1 MDGSTR
7 GACKEPLMLDDR
19 HTVLPQEIE
28 PVPLTR
34 SDIGKAGDLRDAPNV
49 PRGSMGRR
57 TRRNWYVAA
66 AAGTILVGAGVWSL
80 SAHTAMPE
88 QGTVPPSPPVVTVAL
103 PLRENVTNR
112 TELTGQFSA
121 VNQVGVRAQVS
132 GYLTEIHFQDGQIV
146 RKGDLLFVIDPRPY
160 EIQLQQATAQR
171 ETATAALE
179 LADKQIA
186 RTARLNRQQIAPDDL
201 LDQRAQTQRAA
212 AAAVQA
218 AEAAMRSAQLNLE
231 FTRIVAPFGGRTS
244 MRRVSVGSL
253 VSRSAADPTAL
264 TSIVS
269 LDPIYLDFD
278 MSEADYVTYR
288 HSSAG
293 QPADA
298 KTTVQISLDG
308 EQAWSRTGE
317 LNFLDNQ
324 IDRGSGTLH
333 ARATLSNPDLTIA
346 PGQFARVRLPV
357 SPAQPALLVPDS
369 ALATDQSSKT
379 LMVVQDDGTVVPKQV
394 EVGALEDNGMRVI
407 TRGLLPTD
415 RVAINGLLRLRPGL
429 KVEAHLALLSPT
441 TRN

>member
-1 MDGSTR
+1 
-7 GACKEPLMLDDR
+7 MLGNR
-19 HTVLPQEIE
+19 HTMLPQGALPETDIH
-28 PVPLTR
+28 PVPVTR
-34 SDIGKAGDLRDAPNV
+34 SEIGNVGDLRDAPSV
-49 PRGSMGRR
+49 PQGSTGRR
-57 TRRNWYVAA
+57 TRRNWYVAV
-66 AAGTILVGAGVWSL
+66 AAGAILVGAGVWSFG
-80 SAHTAMPE
+80 AYMTMPE
-88 QGTVPPSPPVVTVAL
+88 QGTVSPSPPVITVAL
-103 PLRENVTNR
+103 PLRENITNR
-112 TELTGQFSA
+112 TEFTGQFSA
-121 VNQVGVRAQVS
+121 VNQVGLRAQVS

-171 ETATAALE
+171 ETAAAALE
-179 LADKQIA
+179 LADKQVA
-186 RTARLNRQQIAPDDL
+186 RTARLNRQQIATDDL

-212 AAAVQA
+212 AAAVQT

-253 VSRSAADPTAL
+253 VSGGASDPTAL

-298 KTTVQISLDG
+298 KPTVQISLDG

-394 EVGALEDNGMRVI
+394 EIGALEDNGMRVI

-415 RVAINGLLRLRPGL
+415 RVAINGLMRLRPGL

>member
-1 MDGSTR
+1 MF
-7 GACKEPLMLDDR
+7 DDR
-19 HTVLPQEIE
+19 HTVLPQGTRPETDIH
-28 PVPLTR
+28 PV
-34 SDIGKAGDLRDAPNV
+34 DVGKAGDLRDAQSL
-49 PRGSMGRR
+49 PRGSTGHR

-66 AAGTILVGAGVWSL
+66 AAGAILVGSGVWSFV
-80 SAHTAMPE
+80 AHMAMPG
-88 QGTVPPSPPVVTVAL
+88 QGIVPPSPPVATVAL

-121 VNQVGVRAQVS
+121 VNQVVLRAQVG
-132 GYLTEIHFQDGQIV
+132 GYLTEIHFRDGQIV

-171 ETATAALE
+171 ETAAAALE
-179 LADKQIA
+179 LADKQVA
-186 RTARLNRQQIAPDDL
+186 RTARLNRQQIATDDL

-212 AAAVQA
+212 AAAVQT

-253 VSRSAADPTAL
+253 VSGGASDPTAL

-298 KTTVQISLDG
+298 KPTVQISLDG

-394 EVGALEDNGMRVI
+394 EIGALEDNGMRVI

-415 RVAINGLLRLRPGL
+415 RVAINGLMRLRPGL

>member
-1 MDGSTR
+1 
-7 GACKEPLMLDDR
+7 MLDDR
-19 HTVLPQEIE
+19 HTVLPQGTRPETDIH
-28 PVPLTR
+28 PV
-34 SDIGKAGDLRDAPNV
+34 DVGKAADLRDAQSL

-66 AAGTILVGAGVWSL
+66 AAAILAGAGVWSL

-88 QGTVPPSPPVVTVAL
+88 QGIVPPSPPVVTVAL

-121 VNQVGVRAQVS
+121 VNQVGLRAQVS

-171 ETATAALE
+171 ETAAAALE
-179 LADKQIA
+179 LADKQVA
-186 RTARLNRQQIAPDDL
+186 RTARLNREQFATDEL

-212 AAAVQA
+212 AAAVQT
-218 AEAAMRSAQLNLE
+218 AEAAIRSAQLNLE
-231 FTRIVAPFGGRTS
+231 FTRIVAPFGGRAS

-253 VSRSAADPTAL
+253 VSGGTSDPTAL

-278 MSEADYVTYR
+278 MSEADYVAYR

-293 QPADA
+293 QRADA
-298 KTTVQISLDG
+298 KTIVQISVDG

-357 SPAQPALLVPDS
+357 SPAQPALLIPDS
-369 ALATDQSSKT
+369 AQLTDQSSKT
-379 LMVVQDDGTVVPKQV
+379 LMVVLDDGTVVPKRV
-394 EVGALEDNGMRVI
+394 EVGGLEDNGMRVI

-415 RVAINGLLRLRPGL
+415 RVVVNGLMRLRPGL
-429 KVEAHLALLSPT
+429 KVETHLAPLFPT
-441 TRN
+441 TKN

>member
-1 MDGSTR
+1 
-7 GACKEPLMLDDR
+7 MLDDR
-19 HTVLPQEIE
+19 HTLLPQEIE

-66 AAGTILVGAGVWSL
+66 AAAILAGAGVWSL

-121 VNQVGVRAQVS
+121 VNQVGLRAQVS
-132 GYLTEIHFQDGQIV
+132 GYLTEIHFQDDQIV
-146 RKGDLLFVIDPRPY
+146 RKGNLLFVIDPRPY
-160 EIQLQQATAQR
+160 EIKLQQATAQR
-171 ETATAALE
+171 ETAAAALE
-179 LADKQIA
+179 LADKQVA
-186 RTARLNRQQIAPDDL
+186 RTARLNREQFATDEL

-212 AAAVQA
+212 AAAVQT
-218 AEAAMRSAQLNLE
+218 AEAAIRSAQLNLE
-231 FTRIVAPFGGRTS
+231 FTRIVAPFGGRAS

-253 VSRSAADPTAL
+253 VSGGTSEPTAL
-264 TSIVS
+264 TSVVS

-278 MSEADYVTYR
+278 MSEADYVAYR

-293 QPADA
+293 QRADA
-298 KTTVQISLDG
+298 KTIVQISVDG

-357 SPAQPALLVPDS
+357 SPAQPALLIPDS
-369 ALATDQSSKT
+369 AQLTDQSSKT
-379 LMVVQDDGTVVPKQV
+379 LMVVQDDGTVVPKRV
-394 EVGALEDNGMRVI
+394 EVGGLEDNGMRVI

-415 RVAINGLLRLRPGL
+415 RVVINGLMRLRPGL
-429 KVEAHLALLSPT
+429 KVEAHLAPLFPT
-441 TRN
+441 TKN

>member
-1 MDGSTR
+1 MF
-7 GACKEPLMLDDR
+7 DDR
-19 HTVLPQEIE
+19 HTVLPPGTRPDTDIH
-28 PVPLTR
+28 PV
-34 SDIGKAGDLRDAPNV
+34 DVGQAADLRDAQSL

-57 TRRNWYVAA
+57 PRRNGYVAV
-66 AAGTILVGAGVWSL
+66 AAGAILVGTGVWSF
-80 SAHTAMPE
+80 SADVAMPE
-88 QGTVPPSPPVVTVAL
+88 RGTVPPSPPVATVAL

-121 VNQVGVRAQVS
+121 VNQVGLRAQVS

-171 ETATAALE
+171 ETAVAALE
-179 LADKQIA
+179 LADKQVA
-186 RTARLNRQQIAPDDL
+186 RTARLNRQQIATDDL

-212 AAAVQA
+212 AAAVQT

-253 VSRSAADPTAL
+253 VSGGASDPTAL

-278 MSEADYVTYR
+278 MSEADYVAYR

-293 QPADA
+293 QPTDA
-298 KTTVQISLDG
+298 KNTVQISLDG

-357 SPAQPALLVPDS
+357 SPAQPALLIPDS
-369 ALATDQSSKT
+369 AQLTDQSSKT
-379 LMVVQDDGTVVPKQV
+379 LMVVQADGTVVPKQV
-394 EVGALEDNGMRVI
+394 ETGALEDNGMRVI

-415 RVAINGLLRLRPGL
+415 RVVISGLMRLRPGL
-429 KVEAHLALLSPT
+429 KVEAHLAPLSPT
-441 TRN
+441 TKN

>member
-1 MDGSTR
+1 
-7 GACKEPLMLDDR
+7 MLDDR
-19 HTVLPQEIE
+19 HTVLPLEIDIHPYPE
-28 PVPLTR
+28 SR
-34 SDIGKAGDLRDAPNV
+34 SDIGKAGDPRDAPNV
-49 PRGSMGRR
+49 PQGSTGRR
-57 TRRNWYVAA
+57 TRRNWYLAA
-66 AAGTILVGAGVWSL
+66 AAGAILAGAGVWSL
-80 SAHTAMPE
+80 NAHMAMPK

-103 PLRENVTNR
+103 PLRENITDR

-121 VNQVGVRAQVS
+121 VNQVGLRAQVS
-132 GYLTEIHFQDGQIV
+132 GYLTEIDFQDGQMV

-160 EIQLQQATAQR
+160 EVQLQQATAQR
-171 ETATAALE
+171 ETAAAALE
-179 LADKQIA
+179 LADKQVA
-186 RTARLNRQQIAPDDL
+186 RTARLNREQFATDEL

-212 AAAVQA
+212 AAAVQT
-218 AEAAMRSAQLNLE
+218 AEAAIRSAQLNLE
-231 FTRIVAPFGGRTS
+231 FTRIVAPFGGRAS

-253 VSRSAADPTAL
+253 VSAGASDPTAL

-278 MSEADYVTYR
+278 MSEADYVAYQ
-288 HSSAG
+288 HASAG

-298 KTTVQISLDG
+298 KKTVKISLDG

-333 ARATLSNPDLTIA
+333 ARATLSNPDLAIA

-369 ALATDQSSKT
+369 AQLTDQSSKT

-394 EVGALEDNGMRVI
+394 EVGGLEDNGMRVI

-415 RVAINGLLRLRPGL
+415 RVVINGLMRLRPGL
-429 KVEAHLALLSPT
+429 KVEAHLALLVPT
-441 TRN
+441 TKN

>member
-1 MDGSTR
+1 MF
-7 GACKEPLMLDDR
+7 DDR
-19 HTVLPQEIE
+19 HTVLPQGTLPETDIHPT
-28 PVPLTR
+28 PVIR
-34 SDIGKAGDLRDAPNV
+34 SGIGKAGDLRDAQSL

-66 AAGTILVGAGVWSL
+66 AAGAILVGTGVWSF
-80 SAHTAMPE
+80 SAHMAMPE
-88 QGTVPPSPPVVTVAL
+88 RGTVPPSPPVATVAL

-121 VNQVGVRAQVS
+121 VNQVGLRAQVS

-171 ETATAALE
+171 ETAAAALE
-179 LADKQIA
+179 LADKQVA
-186 RTARLNRQQIAPDDL
+186 RTARLNREQFATDEL

-212 AAAVQA
+212 AAAVQT
-218 AEAAMRSAQLNLE
+218 AEAAIRSAQLNLE
-231 FTRIVAPFGGRTS
+231 FTRIVAPFGGRAS

-253 VSRSAADPTAL
+253 VSGGTSDPTAL

-278 MSEADYVTYR
+278 MSEADYVAYR

-293 QPADA
+293 QRADA
-298 KTTVQISLDG
+298 KTIVQISVDG

-357 SPAQPALLVPDS
+357 SPAQPALLIPDS
-369 ALATDQSSKT
+369 AQLTDQSSKT
-379 LMVVQDDGTVVPKQV
+379 LMVVQDDGIVVPKQV
-394 EVGALEDNGMRVI
+394 EVGGLEDNGMRVI

-415 RVAINGLLRLRPGL
+415 RVVINGLMRLRPGL
-429 KVEAHLALLSPT
+429 KVEAHLAPLFPT
-441 TRN
+441 TKN

>member
-1 MDGSTR
+1 MF
-7 GACKEPLMLDDR
+7 DDR
-19 HTVLPQEIE
+19 HTMLPQGTLPETDIH
-28 PVPLTR
+28 PVPVTR
-34 SDIGKAGDLRDAPNV
+34 SDIGKAGDVRDAPSV
-49 PRGSMGRR
+49 PQGSTGLR
-57 TRRNWYVAA
+57 TQRNWYVAA
-66 AAGTILVGAGVWSL
+66 AAGAILVGTGVWSFG
-80 SAHTAMPE
+80 AHMAMPE
-88 QGTVPPSPPVVTVAL
+88 RGTVPPSPPVATVAL
-103 PLRENVTNR
+103 PLQEIVTNR

-121 VNQVGVRAQVS
+121 VNQVGLRAQVS
-132 GYLTEIHFQDGQIV
+132 GNLTEIHFRDGQIV
-146 RKGDLLFVIDPRPY
+146 HKGDLLFVIDPRPY

-253 VSRSAADPTAL
+253 VSRSASDPTAL

-369 ALATDQSSKT
+369 ALATDQSNKT
-379 LMVVQDDGTVVPKQV
+379 LMVLQDDGTVVPKQV
-394 EVGALEDNGMRVI
+394 EIGALEDNGMRVI

-415 RVAINGLLRLRPGL
+415 RVVINGLMRLRPGL
-429 KVEAHLALLSPT
+429 KVEAHLAPLFRT
-441 TRN
+441 TKN

>member
-1 MDGSTR
+1 MF
-7 GACKEPLMLDDR
+7 DDR
-19 HTVLPQEIE
+19 ETALPQGTLLETDIHS
-28 PVPLTR
+28 VSVAR
-34 SDIGKAGDLRDAPNV
+34 SDIGNAGNLRDAQSL
-49 PRGSMGRR
+49 PRGPMGLR

-66 AAGTILVGAGVWSL
+66 AAGAILVGTGIWSL
-80 SAHTAMPE
+80 SAHLAVPE
-88 QGTVPPSPPVVTVAL
+88 RGAVLLSPPVATVAL

-121 VNQVGVRAQVS
+121 VNQVGLRAQVS
-132 GYLTEIHFQDGQIV
+132 GYLTEIHFDDGQIV

-171 ETATAALE
+171 EAAAAALE
-179 LADKQIA
+179 FADKQVA
-186 RTARLNRQQIAPDDL
+186 RTAHLNREQFATDEL

-212 AAAVQA
+212 AAAVQTT
-218 AEAAMRSAQLNLE
+218 EAAIRSAQLNLE
-231 FTRIVAPFGGRTS
+231 FTRIVAPFDGRVS

-253 VSRSAADPTAL
+253 VSGGTSDPTAL

-278 MSEADYVTYR
+278 MSEADYVAYR
-288 HSSAG
+288 HASVG
-293 QPADA
+293 QPAE

-333 ARATLSNPDLTIA
+333 ARATLSNPDLTIV

-357 SPAQPALLVPDS
+357 SPAQPALLIPDS
-369 ALATDQSSKT
+369 AQLTDQSGRT
-379 LMVVQDDGTVVPKQV
+379 LMVVQDDGTVVPRKV
-394 EVGALEDNGMRVI
+394 EIGALEDNGMRVI

-415 RVAINGLLRLRPGL
+415 RVVINGLMRLRPGL
-429 KVEAHLALLSPT
+429 KVEAHLATLSRT
-441 TRN
+441 TKN